1 MGGSAG
7 DGLKN
12 YWGDRND
19 RPHKIE
25 GPCVSRTINAIMA
38 GAAAG
43 TLFGSAQLA
52 WYPDAITSGTRFGG
66 VIGKT
71 DKRAIIRSLARPA
84 LWMSSA
90 AAAFAAVEC
99 GSESV
104 REKKDS
110 FNAMLGGMAA
120 GFVIAATTRRVDI
133 MTSAAFG
140 MGLFMFA
147 LDMTGES
154 TVFNRDEVK
163 EKMHGVLPTK
173 HQESAA
179 LSALKDKYPQHK
191 GL

>member
-1 MGGSAG
+1 M
-7 DGLKN
+7 
-12 YWGDRND
+12 
-19 RPHKIE
+19 
-25 GPCVSRTINAIMA
+25 T

-52 WYPDAITSGTRFGG
+52 WYPDSVSSEKRFGG
-66 VIGKT
+66 VVGKS
-71 DKRAIIRSLARPA
+71 DKRAVFRAVARPA

-99 GSESV
+99 SAESM

-110 FNAMLGGMAA
+110 WNAMLGGMAA
-120 GFVIAATTRRVDI
+120 GMIIGATTKRMDI

-154 TVFNRDEVK
+154 TVYNPDELK
-163 EKMHGVLPTK
+163 NKMYGILPTDHK
-173 HQESAA
+173 ESPA
-179 LSALKDKYPQHK
+179 LSSLKDKYPQHK
-191 GL
+191 NL